1 MKCQILFSQKNKKNI
16 INLSSA
22 ENAERVVKVN
32 YFWRHDEYVY
42 LFRGKIRTLFRG
54 KMRSTETQENLEK
67 DLLYLQ

>member
-1 MKCQILFSQKNKKNI
+1 M
-16 INLSSA
+16 SSA
-22 ENAERVVKVN
+22 ENAERV
-32 YFWRHDEYVY
+32 YHFWRHDEYVY